1 MKGFLLTQTR
11 TMETRHAIF
20 IAAVLIIMSNI
31 ATTMVLYTKVRHM
44 EKSVR
49 NTLGSVGSSAFTA
62 SKSVQRTDRKMDA
75 LNEQIQRHMSMH
87 HQVDI
92 KDYF

>member
-11 TMETRHAIF
+11 KMETKHSIL

-49 NTLGSVGSSAFTA
+49 NALGSVGSSAF
-62 SKSVQRTDRKMDA
+62 RT
-75 LNEQIQRHMSMH
+75 
-87 HQVDI
+87 
-92 KDYF
+92 